1 MSHLAHGY
9 CEEVNTEAQEIVA
22 VYALPWRAQRLH
34 LEVLLWLYFNWC
46 EDVMWGFFSVCV
58 NKNKVD
64 I

>member
-34 LEVLLWLYFNWC
+34 LEVLL
-46 EDVMWGFFSVCV
+46 
-58 NKNKVD
+58 
-64 I
+64 